1 MHGFVVYPTYRIIE
15 NKAYVYLFGRLENGE
30 SFLTINLFK
39 PYFWIKKT
47 DLNKAQE
54 LGKGASK
61 FEVEE
66 PLPCFKN
73 FQGEEVVKIILNIPK
88 EVPELRKLFNENTIV
103 CYEADIRFPYRFMID
118 KGIKGIMN
126 IEGNFKQGHFVSRI
140 YEEPALTQTEH
151 YEVKLK
157 TLSIDI
163 ETKGDASEIYSI
175 AWYVK
180 NELAELSEVLMVS
193 AKEVTSTTKVTVCKD
208 EKTLLETFFERIKT
222 IDPDFITGWNI
233 IDFDLAVIK
242 KQADKYKIP
251 FILGRA
257 EWASTIKIYDDF
269 FKSSDADVAG
279 RQVLDG
285 IELLKGAFIKLN
297 DYKLDTAAGEILG
310 RKKTEQFINKRL
322 EIETMYQHD
331 KERLAVY
338 NQEDTRLV
346 IEILE
351 KKNLLNLTIQRSLL
365 TGMQPDRVS
374 SSIAS
379 LDNLYLR
386 ETMKRLLVCPTAS
399 FSDREERIKGGFVR
413 DPDPGIYEFI
423 IVLDF
428 KSLYPSII
436 RTFNID
442 PYSFDKNGTILAPN
456 GARFRNENGILPMI
470 IERLWRMRDEAKKR
484 KDDVA
489 SYAIKI
495 TMNSFFG
502 CLANPHCR
510 FYSIE
515 LGNAITHF
523 GQQIVKET
531 ADRVEEMGYKVV
543 YGDTDSIFV
552 LSKADNY
559 QEAETIALKIQD
571 FINEY
576 FEGKV
581 KDLYDRPSFL
591 ELEFDKVFKKFILPK
606 IRGSELGAKKRYAGL
621 VLEEDGKEEMTFT
634 GLEFVRRDWTDL
646 AKEFQMEI
654 LKRIFKNEE
663 IQEYVKQF
671 VKEVK
676 EGKHDKLLIYRKAI
690 RKDVKEYT
698 KTTPPHVKAARLL
711 GTELESTIIEYVIT
725 TEGPEPIQKQKN
737 KIDYDHYIEKQL
749 KPIADSVLVFFDTN
763 FDELTT
769 KKKQKTLFNY

>member
-1 MHGFVVYPTYRIIE
+1 MKGFVVYPTYRIIE

-39 PYFWIKKT
+39 PYFWIKRIDLQKAKT
-47 DLNKAQE
+47 LT
-54 LGKGASK
+54 K
-61 FEVEE
+61 FESEE
-66 PLPCFKN
+66 LLFKN

-88 EVPELRKLFNENTIV
+88 EVPEIRKLFTENNIA

-118 KGIKGIMN
+118 KEIKGIMN
-126 IEGNFKQGHFVSRI
+126 IEGNFKQGHFVNRI
-140 YEEPALTQTEH
+140 YEEPALTQSEP
-151 YEVKLK
+151 YDVKLK
-157 TLSIDI
+157 ALSMDI
-163 ETKGDASEIYSI
+163 ETNGDASLIYSI
-175 AWYVK
+175 ALCVK
-180 NELAELSEVLMVS
+180 DEVCEVLMIS
-193 AKEVTSTTKVTVCKD
+193 NREVKSLVKVTIFQD
-208 EKTLLETFFERIKT
+208 EQTLLEAFFDRIKA
-222 IDPDFITGWNI
+222 IDPDVITGWNV

-257 EWASTIKIYDDF
+257 EWPSTIKVYDDF

-285 IELLKGAFIKLN
+285 IESLKGAFIKLD
-297 DYKLDTAAGEILG
+297 DYKLDTAATAILG
-310 RKKTEQFINKRL
+310 KKKTEQFTNKRQ
-322 EIETMYQHD
+322 EIETMYQYD

-338 NQEDTRLV
+338 NSEDTKLV
-346 IEILE
+346 LEILE
-351 KKNLLNLTIQRSLL
+351 KKNLINLTIQRSLL
-365 TGMQPDRVS
+365 TGMQLDRVS

-386 ETMKRLLVCPTAS
+386 ETMKKKLVCPTAS
-399 FSDREERIKGGFVR
+399 FSEREERIKGGFVR
-413 DPDPGIYEFI
+413 DPDPGIYEFVI
-423 IVLDF
+423 ILDF

-442 PYSFDKNGTILAPN
+442 PYAMDKQGTITAPN
-456 GARFRNENGILPMI
+456 GAKFRNEDGILPML
-470 IERLWRMRDEAKKR
+470 IERLWRMRDHAKR
-484 KDDVA
+484 NKDDVA

-495 TMNSFFG
+495 TMNSYFG
-502 CLANPHCR
+502 VLANPHCR

-531 ADRVEEMGYKVV
+531 AERVEEIGYKVI

-552 LSKADNY
+552 LSKANNY
-559 QEAETIALKIQD
+559 HEAEQVGIKIQD

-606 IRGSELGAKKRYAGL
+606 IRGQDIGAKKRYAGL
-621 VLEEDGKEEMTFT
+621 VLKEDGKEEITFT
-634 GLEFVRRDWTDL
+634 GLEFVRRDWTEL
-646 AKEFQMEI
+646 AKVFQMEI
-654 LKRIFKNEE
+654 LKRIFHNQE
-663 IQEYVKQF
+663 ITDYIKEF

-676 EGKHDKLLIYRKAI
+676 EGKHDKLLVYRKAI

-698 KTTPPHVKAARLL
+698 KITPPHVKAARLL
-711 GTELESTIIEYVIT
+711 GNELESTIIEYVIT

-737 KIDYDHYIEKQL
+737 KIDYDHYIDKQL
-749 KPIADSVLVFFDTN
+749 KPIADSVLVFFNTN

-769 KKKQKTLFNY
+769 KKTQKTLFNY